1 MSVRKLGALDA
12 DIITLLPDNTE
23 RLIVPARVRGLMQ
36 DIRESLAETWGLL
49 DCTANTHTLNLSTT
63 PITLTGVWTG
73 KVQDAGMGA
82 DQTAGTV
89 TGYSVGGWNHIF
101 QFIASM
107 VGPTGTEVT
116 LQLRVN
122 GTDTLVIGT
131 TQLRGNSAPQIL
143 QVESFREAAPA
154 GAVYQ
159 IMIKADRAATVLM
172 PRGYMRIM
180 RRPTA

>member
-12 DIITLLPDNTE
+12 DIQTLLPDNTE
-23 RLIVPARVRGLMQ
+23 RLIKPEHVRGLLR
-36 DIRESLAETWGLL
+36 DLRESLAETWGLL
-49 DCTANTHTLNLSTT
+49 DCTANTNSLNLSTT
-63 PITLTGVWTG
+63 AIPLTGVWTG
-73 KVQDAGMGA
+73 KVQDAGMSA

-101 QFIASM
+101 QFVASM
-107 VGPTGTEVT
+107 VGPTGTEIT
-116 LQLRVN
+116 LTLRVN

-131 TQLRGNSAPQIL
+131 TQLRGNGAPQIL

-159 IMIKADRAATVLM
+159 LMIKADRNVQVLM

-180 RRPTA
+180 RRPTV

>member
-12 DIITLLPDNTE
+12 DILTLLPDNTE
-23 RLIVPARVRGLMQ
+23 RLIVPASVRGLMQ
-36 DIRESLAETWGLL
+36 DVRESLAEAWGLL
-49 DCTANTHTLNLSTT
+49 DCTANTNVLNLNTT
-63 PITLTGVWTG
+63 PRTLTGVWTG

-89 TGYSVGGWNHIF
+89 TGYSAGGWNHIF
-101 QFIASM
+101 QFVASM
-107 VGPTGTEVT
+107 VGPTGTEIT
-116 LQLRVN
+116 LTLRVN

-131 TQLRGNSAPQIL
+131 TQLRGNNAPQIL

-159 IMIKADRAATVLM
+159 IMIKADRNATVLM

-180 RRPTA
+180 RRPTV

>member
-1 MSVRKLGALDA
+1 MSVRKLSAIDA
-12 DIITLLPDNTE
+12 DILTLLPDNTE
-23 RLIVPARVRGLMQ
+23 KLIKPEHVRGLMA
-36 DIRESLAETWGLL
+36 DLRESLAETWGLL
-49 DCTANTHTLNLSTT
+49 DCTQNTATLNLSTT

-73 KVQDAGMGA
+73 KVQDAGMSA

-101 QFIASM
+101 QFVASM
-107 VGPTGTEVT
+107 VGPTGTEIT
-116 LQLRVN
+116 LTLRVN

-131 TQLRGNSAPQIL
+131 TQLRGNNAPQIL
-143 QVESFREAAPA
+143 QVESFREATPA

-159 IMIKADRAATVLM
+159 IMIKADRPAQVLM

-180 RRPTA
+180 RRPTV